1 MSDSSS
7 ISSPLPPVSL
17 RPATLDDLD
26 SILAIENRVHLAP
39 WTKGN
44 FEGEWL
50 KPYST
55 TWVVTDD
62 ETDSEVFG
70 YTTFWAIDD
79 SVEIL
84 NIAVDLPH
92 RGLGLA
98 KLMLQHIIREAL
110 KRGAKRLILDVR
122 KSNLPAAGLY
132 QRAGFVITQY
142 RKAFY
147 SNGEDAYH
155 MVLELEGALLDF

>member
-1 MSDSSS
+1 MSEPNSTLSA
-7 ISSPLPPVSL
+7 PEVSL
-17 RPATLDDLD
+17 RPATADDLD
-26 SILAIENRVHLAP
+26 AIVDIESRAHLAP
-39 WTKGN
+39 WTKSH
-44 FEGEWL
+44 FEAEWE

-55 TWVVTDD
+55 TWVLTDD
-62 ETDSEVFG
+62 ETDEKIFG
-70 YTTFWAIDD
+70 YVTFWVMDD

-84 NIAVDLPH
+84 NIVVDLPH

-98 KLMLQHIIREAL
+98 KLILQHVIREGV
-110 KRGAKRLILDVR
+110 KREAKRLILDVR
-122 KSNLPAAGLY
+122 KSNLPATSLY

-155 MVLELEGALLDF
+155 MTLALDGASLDF

>member
-1 MSDSSS
+1 MRGVGRMSDSRS
-7 ISSPLPPVSL
+7 I

-26 SILAIENRVHLAP
+26 GILAIEERVHLAP
-39 WTKGN
+39 WTRAN
-44 FEGEWL
+44 FEGEFQ

-55 TWVVTDD
+55 TWVLTDD
-62 ETDSEVFG
+62 DTDSELFG
-70 YTTFWAIDD
+70 YATFW
-79 SVEIL
+79 SMGESLEIL
-84 NIAVDLPH
+84 NIAIDVPH

-98 KLMLQHIIREAL
+98 KLILQHVIREGL
-110 KRGAKRLILDVR
+110 KQGAKLLILDVR
-122 KSNLPAAGLY
+122 KSNLPAVGLY

-155 MVLELEGALLDF
+155 LTLPLDGASLDF